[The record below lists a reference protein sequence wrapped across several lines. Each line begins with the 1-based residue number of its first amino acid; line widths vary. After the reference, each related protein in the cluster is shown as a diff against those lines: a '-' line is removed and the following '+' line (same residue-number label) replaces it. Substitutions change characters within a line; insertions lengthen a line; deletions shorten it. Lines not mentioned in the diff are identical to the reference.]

1 MPDVFISHAT
11 ADDEVVSELHDE
23 LEARTGVEMWV
34 DHKDI
39 KPGENWQNK
48 IESALKT
55 CPYLLMVVSR
65 NAVKSDEVTAE
76 WRAALTYN
84 HALLLA
90 IIDDVPHEDIPAR
103 LRLHQWV
110 DLQTDREAGLA
121 KLAAA
126 ITGEAADTDAP
137 TFTRRATLLGG
148 EAMDRRLTSIP
159 IQGREAELVEVRS
172 KLELRQPVMVLAYGG
187 SGKSRLAAELALTDT
202 RGALWHVCSESS
214 QPYTVTDLLREH
226 FGMEDTAAANEV
238 LKRLRSHPR
247 LIVLDNAEVIGKN
260 DPRRAGYIEL
270 VNQLVHHGADVLLT
284 SRTNWKDLKPHL
296 IHSLGALTLEAAADV
311 VREMAKLNEVA
322 LNGEAQALAEACR
335 RHPRL
340 IEYAMGLMVDF
351 PRHKVLT
358 DVQDL
363 RGDTVEDALTDM
375 IRKTALEM
383 TNTHGDDP
391 VMVLRRLNV
400 MRGAFTYEAGWA
412 VGTLGANLAFSSK
425 KEENGMITHLNPQ
438 LAIDTRAFDRALGV
452 LQTYRF
458 IRFEAQRYTIDELV
472 REALGEDNNAQEAR
486 FTYYEYLY
494 GKGGS
499 TGGY

>member
-226 FGMEDTAAANEV
+226 FGMED
-238 LKRLRSHPR
+238 
-247 LIVLDNAEVIGKN
+247 
-260 DPRRAGYIEL
+260 
-270 VNQLVHHGADVLLT
+270 
-284 SRTNWKDLKPHL
+284 
-296 IHSLGALTLEAAADV
+296 
-311 VREMAKLNEVA
+311 
-322 LNGEAQALAEACR
+322 
-335 RHPRL
+335 
-340 IEYAMGLMVDF
+340 
-351 PRHKVLT
+351 
-358 DVQDL
+358 
-363 RGDTVEDALTDM
+363 
-375 IRKTALEM
+375 
-383 TNTHGDDP
+383 
-391 VMVLRRLNV
+391 
-400 MRGAFTYEAGWA
+400 
-412 VGTLGANLAFSSK
+412 
-425 KEENGMITHLNPQ
+425 
-438 LAIDTRAFDRALGV
+438 
-452 LQTYRF
+452 
-458 IRFEAQRYTIDELV
+458 
-472 REALGEDNNAQEAR
+472 
-486 FTYYEYLY
+486 
-494 GKGGS
+494 
-499 TGGY
+499 